1 MVASVNYFELY
12 PGDYLRDT
20 GELSL
25 IQHGAFLLLMASCY
39 STEKGLPSEPMGLFR
54 ITSALTP
61 EEQEA
66 TLFVA
71 NRFFKLCDDGRLRS
85 ERIDED
91 IQKAKVRIEAAKANG
106 AKGGRPPKAKQNPDE
121 TGNKPNGFP
130 LGSNPVKQN
139 ETELKAHQ
147 TPPTI
152 TTSEIDTPAGPT
164 PAGEAAVAMRNA
176 GCMTINQSNVDF
188 LAALAEGVT
197 PKELADAVAAYR
209 AEIPGGGL
217 FTYAVKVARTNHAK
231 SAAVIQHPAARAG
244 PAAPAQSSKTRQ
256 SVQNMQDTANALI
269 EQSTAALGYQGNQYG
284 PDEAAHAQLGWASG
298 A

>member
-1 MVASVNYFELY
+1 MACVNYFELY

-71 NRFFKLCDDGRLRS
+71 NRFFELCDDGRLRS

-106 AKGGRPPKAKQNPDE
+106 AKGGRPRKAKQNPDE
-121 TGNKPNGFP
+121 TGNKPTGFP
-130 LGSNPVKQN
+130 LGSNPVEQN
-139 ETELKAHQ
+139 ETQSKAHQ

-152 TTSEIDTPAGPT
+152 TTSERDTPAT
-164 PAGEAAVAMRNA
+164 PAGVLGRALRQAGCPSVAM
-176 GCMTINQSNVDF
+176 SHPEF
-188 LAALAEGVT
+188 LAAVGEGVT
-197 PKELADAVAAYR
+197 AGEVMDGVEVAKANGVT
-209 AEIPGGGL
+209 GGGL
-217 FTYAVKVARTNHAK
+217 WLYAVKTARKAHA
-231 SAAVIQHPAARAG
+231 SNASEIVPTARAG
-244 PAAPAQSSKTRQ
+244 PAAAPSKTLQAIQ
-256 SVQNMQDTANALI
+256 SARDQADELFL
-269 EQSTAALGYQGNQYG
+269 QSTAALGREGADHRFIEA
-284 PDEAAHAQLGWASG
+284 PDPRAGWASG
-298 A
+298 G